1 VRLPRWLGG
10 QKRDFQGIPWTGAA
24 PSRGSGALRGAVVV
38 NEDTALRHSA
48 VWACLRLR
56 ADLMASFPCGVYRN
70 VDGVPV
76 EWPKPPVLVA
86 PGGKRW
92 DYRHWMWAT
101 QHDLDSCGNTIGL
114 ITEVNALGLPARID
128 LQPIRSCSVIQ
139 RRGMI
144 EPIYK
149 IDGHEYPADKVWHER
164 QFPVA
169 GLPVG
174 LSPLV
179 YAAWSIGE
187 YLSEQQFG
195 LDWFGGMA
203 VPKARMKNKAKV
215 LKPDEINVA
224 KQWYRDVVQNGD
236 LLVHGN
242 DWEYDFIQAQE
253 AGMAWIEARK
263 FGLADVGRYLGVP
276 ADLIDAAISGGGT
289 ITYQTTQQRNLQFLI
304 MNMAPATAW
313 RETALSTLLPSP
325 RYVKLN
331 TNVLLRMDPATQA
344 TVLHQRIEDR
354 TLTVTEARAL
364 YELPPLT
371 DAQIAEFALLNG
383 GAEKTHAMKLAE
395 TTQKIYLGVGTVLT
409 ADEARTILNEDGAGL
424 PVPGPFDETA
434 KAPAPVAPAQD
445 VANVVRDT
453 LEQWVSGTAPTSP
466 APIGGH
472 HD

>member
-1 VRLPRWLGG
+1 MRRPTWLGG
-10 QKRDFQGIPWTGAA
+10 KREFQGVTPAGQIP
-24 PSRGSGALRGAVVV
+24 PRGGGRQGGVLV

-56 ADLMASFPCGVYRN
+56 ADLMASFPCGVYRD
-70 VDGVPV
+70 VEGVPV
-76 EWPKPPVLVA
+76 EWPKPPILVA

-92 DYRHWMWAT
+92 KYRHWMWAT
-101 QHDLDSCGNTIGL
+101 QHDLDSCGNAIGL

-128 LQPIRSCSVIQ
+128 LQPIRSCTVIQ
-139 RRGMI
+139 RKGMI

-149 IDGHEYPADKVWHER
+149 IDGTEYPASKVWHER

-174 LSPLV
+174 LSPLL

-187 YLSEQQFG
+187 YLSEQQYA
-195 LDWFGGMA
+195 LDWFGGGA

-215 LKPDEINVA
+215 LKPDEIVIA

-242 DWEYDFIQAQE
+242 DWEYDMIQAEE

-263 FGLADVGRYLGVP
+263 YGLADVSRFFGVP
-276 ADLIDAAISGGGT
+276 ADLIDAAVSGGGT
-289 ITYQTTQQRNLQFLI
+289 ITYQSTQQRNLQFLI
-304 MNMAPATAW
+304 MNMAPAVQW
-313 RETALSTLLPSP
+313 REEALSDLMPTP

-331 TNVLLRMDPATQA
+331 TNALLRMDPQTQA
-344 TVLHQRIEDR
+344 TVIHQRIEDK
-354 TLTVTEARAL
+354 TLTPTEGRAF
-364 YELPPLT
+364 YDLPPLT
-371 DAQIAEFALLNG
+371 LAQEAEFVRLSG
-383 GAEKTHAMKLAE
+383 SAEKTHAMKLAE
-395 TTQKIYLGVGTVLT
+395 STQKIYLGVGTVLT

-434 KAPAPVAPAQD
+434 KPAPPPPAQG
-445 VANVVRDT
+445 VADAVTDT
-453 LEQWVSGTAPTSP
+453 LNQWVSGNAPTSP
-466 APIGGH
+466 APIGARH
-472 HD
+472 E